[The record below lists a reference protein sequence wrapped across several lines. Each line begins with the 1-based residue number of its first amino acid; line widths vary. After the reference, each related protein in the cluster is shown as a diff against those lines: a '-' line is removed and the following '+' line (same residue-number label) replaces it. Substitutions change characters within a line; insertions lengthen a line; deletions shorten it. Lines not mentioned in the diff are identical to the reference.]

1 MPAAGM
7 RIISSFPSSV
17 KRDTCMRADILWRS
31 TYTNTHVRV
40 CACEGDYKIDLTNGR
55 CSIHQG

>member
-1 MPAAGM
+1 
-7 RIISSFPSSV
+7 
-17 KRDTCMRADILWRS
+17 MRADILRGS
-31 TYTNTHVRV
+31 TYTNTYVRV